1 MAASTRNAVA
11 ARSVAADSFVVTL
24 RPDSFDLTPA
34 QPGDCAR
41 LYAEVSALSSIST
54 VWTAGLSRNPAIVY
68 DAQQQPRLTS
78 NFPHS
83 SPKWSLLSAVEDR
96 RHIRAFA
103 SVIATLL
110 QHWHALG
117 VVHRSLSPSS
127 VIVDLARSDDPDENS
142 VVLLSWGGFAAY
154 NWSQASYVCCSPFP
168 HPSPH
173 HAPPERLS
181 FSFDMFAPLTPGHP
195 PLSPNTQPQRV
206 TITLQPKT
214 GSALAV

>member
-1 MAASTRNAVA
+1 MAASTRDAHA

-24 RPDSFDLTPA
+24 RSDSFDLKPF

-41 LYAEVSALSSIST
+41 LYAELSALSSISL
-54 VWTAGLSRNPAIVY
+54 VWTAGLGRNPAIQY

-83 SPKWSLLSAVEDR
+83 SSKWSLLSAVQDR
-96 RHIRAFA
+96 SHVRAFA

-127 VIVDLARSDDPDENS
+127 VIVDLARSHDPDENS

-154 NWSQASYVCCSPFP
+154 NWSQASYVCCNPFS
-168 HPSPH
+168 HPSAH
-173 HAPPERLS
+173 YAPPERLS
-181 FSFDMFAPLTPGHP
+181 FSLDMFAPLTPGRFLIP
-195 PLSPNTQPQRV
+195 P
-206 TITLQPKT
+206 
-214 GSALAV
+214 

>member
-1 MAASTRNAVA
+1 MASPHPASARSAHA
-11 ARSVAADSFVVTL
+11 ARSIAADSFVITL
-24 RPDSFDLTPA
+24 RSDSFDLAPA

-41 LYAEVSALSSIST
+41 LHAEMSALSSISL
-54 VWTAGLSRNPAIVY
+54 VWTAGLSRNPAIRY

-83 SPKWSLLSAVEDR
+83 SPKWSLLSAVQDQS
-96 RHIRAFA
+96 HVRAFG

-127 VIVDLARSDDPDENS
+127 VLVDLARLDNPDENS

-154 NWSQASYVCCSPFP
+154 NWSLSSYICCTPFP
-168 HPSPH
+168 HPSAH

-181 FSFDMFAPLTPGHP
+181 FSLEMFAPLTPGHCP
-195 PLSPNTQPQRV
+195 ISP
-206 TITLQPKT
+206 
-214 GSALAV
+214 